1 MRHKHHIIPKHAGGS
16 DDENNLIEV
25 SLTQHTMWHFANWCL
40 WGRLEDRLA
49 YRGLGGQVQGEE
61 LSKEK
66 RLLGQIAGG
75 KTSTPAKAEAARRN
89 QKIGR
94 ERQAALK
101 IGFEFDSPEKQAERG
116 KKGGAKGKGYIWITN
131 GTKTTQI
138 PSTQKIPDGWNRGR
152 KLNHEH

>member
-16 DDENNLIEV
+16 DDENNIIEV

-89 QKIGR
+89 QKLAAARMKELKAGVYALTR
-94 ERQAALK
+94 EQSSLACKGKKWITDGIKSKRIYPDAAL
-101 IGFEFDSPEKQAERG
+101 
-116 KKGGAKGKGYIWITN
+116 
-131 GTKTTQI
+131 
-138 PSTQKIPDGWNRGR
+138 PDGWRYGR
-152 KLNHEH
+152 PSK